1 MCRIISYVPAG
12 DGEGNNR
19 EGKPQKQWNCLKQR
33 DEKRENEPGF
43 QMKTDGKEHVMPG
56 KLSLIVLESAAHVG
70 KRVDQIL
77 SEWREGEHFLI
88 PTECPRFSSGEGKCV
103 IHESVRDRDVYI
115 LLDVCNTSMTY
126 QMFGEPNRMSP
137 DDHYQDL
144 KRVIAA
150 CNGKAARITVIMPFL
165 YEGRQHRKTLRESL
179 DCAVMLRELESMG
192 VHSLLT
198 FDAHDSRMQNVVPL
212 MGLENI
218 SPALQF
224 TQALLTEYENLTLDS
239 DHLMFI
245 APDEGATG
253 RVVFLASLF
262 GVNIGMFYK
271 RRDYTRIIDGTNPV
285 VAHDFCGTS
294 VEGKDVIIA
303 DDMIASGGSMLDT
316 ARQLR
321 EMGAKRVFIF
331 STFGLFTSGLKKFDE
346 AYQAGWFDRI
356 FTTNLVYQ
364 KDELKERPWYFSVNM
379 DRYIAALI
387 DTLNRGETIQE
398 LSKPAGRIKQM
409 IALYKQNTLA

>member
-1 MCRIISYVPAG
+1 
-12 DGEGNNR
+12 
-19 EGKPQKQWNCLKQR
+19 
-33 DEKRENEPGF
+33 
-43 QMKTDGKEHVMPG
+43 MPG
-56 KLSLIVLESAAHVG
+56 KLSLIVLESAEHIG

-77 SEWREGEHFLI
+77 SDWRNREHFLI
-88 PTECPRFSSGEGKCV
+88 PVECPRFSSGEGKCV
-103 IHESVRDRDVYI
+103 LHESVRDRDVYI
-115 LLDVCNTSMTY
+115 LLDVCNPSMTY

-150 CNGKAARITVIMPFL
+150 CNGKADRITVIMPFL
-165 YEGRQHRKTLRESL
+165 YEGRQHRKTARESL

-192 VHSLLT
+192 VHSMLT
-198 FDAHDSRMQNVVPL
+198 FDAHDPRMQNVVPL

-224 TQALLTEYENLTLDS
+224 TQALLTEYEDLTLDS
-239 DHLMFI
+239 DHMMFI
-245 APDEGATG
+245 APDEGATA
-253 RVVFLASLF
+253 RVVFMASLI

-271 RRDYTRIIDGTNPV
+271 RRDYTQIVNGSNPV
-285 VAHDFCGTS
+285 IAHDFCGTS
-294 VEGKDVIIA
+294 VEGRDVIVA

-316 ARQLR
+316 ARQLK
-321 EMGAKRVFIF
+321 EMGAKRVFVF

-346 AYQAGWFDRI
+346 AYEAGWFERV

-364 KDELKERPWYFSVNM
+364 GNGLKERPWYFSVNM

-387 DTLNRGETIQE
+387 DTLNRGGSIQE
-398 LSKPAGRIKQM
+398 LIKPAGRIRQM
-409 IALYKQNTLA
+409 VELYRQNAAAPGPAPHDAADGSPGR